1 MEIGYKEGYARP
13 FRFALVTHSMEVVEA
28 VRQCIDPVSEQ
39 LATELVDLDKAL
51 PTAQRLLRE
60 GCEVVLGHGGTGAKI
75 AQDLGQQ
82 VVNIPT
88 TTLEVLHALVKARE
102 ITARVAITSFAGPLD
117 GLELLE
123 SLLEMR
129 IRTIVYR
136 SNRELEQG
144 IHAALAAGFRVI
156 VGGGVSRSLV
166 PAGRGQVVLIEPNLK
181 LVRQAVLQA
190 RAIAAGRRREV
201 EYAEQLKTTLHI
213 IADGLV
219 GVDNFGRLNFFNPAA
234 EEILKTDLQG
244 VLGQSLSR
252 VTRDLGLI
260 DVLAGGKAQ
269 IEEIRRIGGK
279 DLVVNSLPIE
289 IDGRAKGAV
298 ALFREAH
305 AIHNIDRKLRE
316 RLYLRGFVARY
327 TERDIKGDSARMK
340 LLLQKAGKYART
352 DATVLIQGETGTG
365 KELLAHTLHHLS
377 GRRDKPFV
385 AINCSAIPENLLES
399 ELFGYEEG
407 AFTGAKKGGKIGLFE
422 LAHHGTLF
430 LDEIADISPAL
441 QVRLLRVLEVKEVM
455 RVGGDRILP
464 VDVRVIASAHRD
476 LRREVQADRFR
487 ADLYFRLAMLRLAI
501 PPLRERPEDIPAIAA
516 EALGRRGRG
525 LECLSE
531 RMRAQLQSYRWPG
544 NVRELISVLESY
556 LLLIGD
562 GAADE
567 LLFDQVMEEARWDGE
582 AGGEPRAEETPGD
595 AAGGLSAGGVSLKQ
609 QLGEF
614 ERDLIVRTLK
624 ESRYNRALAAKT
636 LGISLSTLWRK
647 LTHDPER

>member
-1 MEIGYKEGYARP
+1 MNSRRP
-13 FRFALVTHSMEVVEA
+13 FQFALVTHSQEIVDA
-28 VRQCIDPVSEQ
+28 VRRCIDPVSEQ

-51 PTAQRLLRE
+51 PTAQKLLAE
-60 GCEVVLGHGGTGAKI
+60 GCEVVLGHGGTGATI
-75 AQDLGQQ
+75 AQNLGQQ
-82 VVNIPT
+82 VVSIPT
-88 TTLEVLHALVKARE
+88 TALEVLHALVKARE
-102 ITARVAITSFAGPLD
+102 ISPRVAITSFAGPLD
-117 GLELLE
+117 GLALLE
-123 SLLEMR
+123 SLLGMR

-144 IHAALAAGFRVI
+144 IDAALAAGFQVI
-156 VGGGVSRSLV
+156 VGGGVSRRLV
-166 PAGRGQVVLIEPNLK
+166 PEGRGQVVLIEPNLK
-181 LVRQAVLQA
+181 LVRQAVVQA
-190 RAIAAGRRREV
+190 RAIAAARRREV

-213 IADGLV
+213 IADGVV

-234 EEILKTDLQG
+234 EEILKTGLTG

-252 VTRDLGLI
+252 VSRELGLI

-305 AIHNIDRKLRE
+305 AIHSIDRKLRE
-316 RLYLRGFVARY
+316 RLYLRGFVARH
-327 TERDIKGDSARMK
+327 TERDFKGDSPQTR
-340 LLLQKAGKYART
+340 LLLQKVGQYART

-385 AINCSAIPENLLES
+385 ALNCSAIPENLLES

-422 LAHHGTLF
+422 LAHHGTIF

-441 QVRLLRVLEVKEVM
+441 QVRLLRVLEAKEVM

-476 LRREVQADRFR
+476 LRREVQAGRFR
-487 ADLYFRLAMLRLAI
+487 ADLYFRLAMLRLTI
-501 PPLRERPEDIPAIAA
+501 PPLRERTEDILTIAA
-516 EALGRRGRG
+516 EVLGRQGRD
-525 LECLSE
+525 LDCLSG
-531 RMRAQLQSYRWPG
+531 RMRAALLSYRWPG

-556 LLLIGD
+556 LLLVGD

-567 LLFDQVMEEARWDGE
+567 TLFDQVMEEARWDGE
-582 AGGEPRAEETPGD
+582 PGTGARAEEVPAD
-595 AAGGLSAGGVSLKQ
+595 SGGLGSAGRAPLKQ
-609 QLGEF
+609 QLAKF
-614 ERDLIVRTLK
+614 ERDLIARTLR
-624 ESRYNRALAAKT
+624 ESRYNRTLAAKT

-647 LTHDPER
+647 LTWDPDR